1 MWDEAGTGE
10 CGELEWGWLK
20 LAEVIFADLGKLV
33 KVPSCRYEVTSHIL
47 LRGCLLKVS
56 VQSIFIYVCHLVHED
71 AVIDFNYIPPGQS
84 GLQSRST
91 GQFRCDQFSSIYN
104 KSSYLGI

>member
-33 KVPSCRYEVTSHIL
+33 KVPSCRYEVTSDIL
-47 LRGCLLKVS
+47 LRRRLPKVES

-71 AVIDFNYIPPGQS
+71 AVIDFDYIPPGQS
-84 GLQSRST
+84 GLQLTST
-91 GQFRCDQFSSIYN
+91 GQFRCDQFLE
-104 KSSYLGI
+104 YLQ